1 MSNYAGT
8 TCTPSVVY
16 LGGMHRRRWPVEL
29 FLFLVVSLMVGSLT
43 LTSGA
48 RSANAAA
55 NTISTIATRPSPVGR
70 SITSLVGGNYL
81 GHDGAGGLYM
91 DLGTAYGIV
100 KSPSLTGNVAVV
112 TTFPTSYSFNSVG
125 LDGSLYGYQGSSVI
139 RRNSDDSATVVAG
152 NGTPGSSGDGGP
164 AIDAQIAGWPSAFGT
179 GGTFVINEQTRI
191 RAVDSSGIIS
201 TRAGSGSAGDLGDG
215 GAATVAQISAA
226 QVAVDGS
233 NRIVFS
239 QYRQVMTTYPPP
251 STNFF
256 VPSAPG
262 KIRRVEPDGT
272 ITTRYAA
279 PDTLEV
285 SGISVATG
293 GAIYFTLR
301 QRSSGESLPDIRR
314 IAPDGSVTV
323 VAGSGLAGHSPDG
336 TPATSAT
343 LGRYFS
349 LRDVLADGSVL
360 FYEDGWLRRF
370 VLGGNL
376 ETVSGAGKL
385 PVTRTGTSLAV
396 AGAGRLVVA
405 PFLEALG
412 SPGVTL
418 VPRGISFD
426 PSNNQPS
433 TQARMPSGDVE
444 LYSST
449 GTGTSL
455 VLERRVIS
463 PAGLETV
470 STPTIFPE
478 SSAYG
483 PDGTLYYFDGLSRG
497 NDCRIRARTPAGVTT
512 VFAGGDCASGSPV
525 PYGSI
530 AVAPDG
536 AVYFHVGLS
545 IFRSTSAG
553 GTPTRFAGKDA
564 STCAPT
570 DYDDGRAPLD
580 TCLGGLLGGML
591 FDSAG
596 SLLFVSDF
604 RVRKITPGGVVSTVA
619 GTPWT
624 AGSCYSCNDGDG
636 GSATAA
642 HLSDPR
648 DIALDAQGNLYIATT
663 DAVRKVEGVGSVW
676 SVPGVPS
683 SVSGVAGGGGVTVS
697 WLAPLLDGGQP
708 LLDYTVVA
716 SPGGVSVTVPRD
728 STSVVV
734 PGLSGG
740 VAYTFAVTARNSM
753 GVSAT
758 GSGSLGAAPVSL
770 VPLGV
775 PGRLLD
781 TRKPSGS
788 TVDGLHQA
796 TGRVGAGKV
805 YELPVAGRGGVPAD
819 AASAVL
825 NVTAVDPSG
834 GGFVT
839 VFPCGQPLPQA
850 SNLNYQAG
858 DVVPN
863 AVLAKIG
870 AAGKV
875 CFFTFAEADLLVDVA
890 GYFPTS
896 TSLVPLA
903 APARVMDSRKP
914 SGSTVDGL
922 HQAVGRIAAGATYEL
937 PIAGRAGVPS
947 SAATVVLNVTAVNPG
962 GGGFVTVFPCGQ
974 PLPQASNLNYQAGDV
989 VPNAVLAKVGAG
1001 GKVCFYSYAE
1011 TDLLVDVGGYFGTDV
1026 SLVPLSAPGRLFDSR
1041 KPNGSTVDG
1050 LHKATGRVAAGQTYE
1065 LPVAGRGGVPA
1076 NATSV
1081 VLNVTAVSP
1090 GGGGFVTVFPCGQ
1103 PVPQASNLNYQT
1115 GDVVPNAVLAKVGAG
1130 GKVCLFTYAETDLIV
1145 DVAAYFNG

>member
-8 TCTPSVVY
+8 TCTSSVAHFDDR
-16 LGGMHRRRWPVEL
+16 HRRRWPVEV
-29 FLFLVVSLMVGSLT
+29 FLLLVISLMVGSLT
-43 LTSGA
+43 LTSSTPA
-48 RSANAAA
+48 ASAAD
-55 NTISTIATRPSPVGR
+55 NTISTVSVRPSPIGR
-70 SITSLVGGNYL
+70 SLTSLVGGIYL

-112 TTFPTSYSFNSVG
+112 TTFPTAYGFHSVG
-125 LDGSLYGYQGSSVI
+125 LDGLLYGYQGSSVI
-139 RRNSDDSATVVAG
+139 RRNSDDSATTVAG
-152 NGTPGSSGDGGP
+152 NGTAGSSGDGGP
-164 AIDAQIAGWPSAFGT
+164 AIDAQIAGWPSAFGAD
-179 GGTFVINEQTRI
+179 GRFVINEQSRI
-191 RAVDSSGIIS
+191 RGVDSSGIIS
-201 TRAGSGSAGDLGDG
+201 TRAGSGAAGDLGDG
-215 GAATVAQISAA
+215 GAATAARISAA
-226 QVAVDGS
+226 QVGVDGS

-239 QYRQVMTTYPPP
+239 QYRQVLTTYPPP
-251 STNFF
+251 VVNFV

-262 KIRRVEPDGT
+262 KIRRVESDGT

-279 PDTLEV
+279 PDDLAV
-285 SGISVATG
+285 GPISVAG
-293 GAIYFTLR
+293 DDAIYFTLY
-301 QRSSGESLPDIRR
+301 QRATGASIAEIRR
-314 IAPDGSVTV
+314 IAPDGTISV
-323 VAGSGLAGHSPDG
+323 VAGTGIAGHSPDG
-336 TPATSAT
+336 TPATAT
-343 LGRYFS
+343 NLPSYLSR
-349 LRDVLADGSVL
+349 LDALADGSVL
-360 FYEDGWLRRF
+360 FDEWGSIRRF
-370 VLGGNL
+370 VPGGNL
-376 ETVSGAGKL
+376 QTVTGAGSL
-385 PVTRTGTSLAV
+385 PVARTGTSLAV
-396 AGAGRLVVA
+396 AGAGRLIVA
-405 PFLEALG
+405 PFMEAVG
-412 SPGVTL
+412 GAGVTL
-418 VPRGISFD
+418 DPRGTAFD
-426 PSNNQPS
+426 PSNGQLR
-433 TQARMPSGDVE
+433 TQARMPSGEVE

-463 PAGLETV
+463 PAGVETV

-512 VFAGGDCASGSPV
+512 VFAGGDCASGSPD

-536 AVYFHVGLS
+536 AVYFHVGQS
-545 IFRSTSAG
+545 IFRSSSAG

-564 STCAPT
+564 SACVPT
-570 DYDDGRAPLD
+570 DYEDGRAPLD
-580 TCLGGLLGGML
+580 SCLGGQGGML
-591 FDSAG
+591 FDSSG
-596 SLLFVSDF
+596 SLLFVSDS
-604 RVRKITPGGVVSTVA
+604 RVRKIVPGGVVSTVA
-619 GTPWT
+619 GKLWT
-624 AGSCYSCNDGDG
+624 EGSCYSCNDGDG

-642 HLSDPR
+642 HLFNPG
-648 DIALDAQGNLYIATT
+648 DIALDSQGNLYIATI
-663 DAVRKVEGVGSVW
+663 DAVRKVAGVGSVW
-676 SVPGVPS
+676 SVPGVPR
-683 SVSGVAGGGGVTVS
+683 SVSGVAGGGGVLVS
-697 WLAPLLDGGQP
+697 WLAPLSDGGQP

-716 SPGGVSVTVPRD
+716 SPGGASVTVPRG

-753 GVSAT
+753 GVSAA
-758 GSGSLGAAPVSL
+758 GSGSLGTAPVAL

-796 TGRVGAGKV
+796 TGRVGAGQV

-870 AAGKV
+870 AGGKV

-896 TSLVPLA
+896 TSLVPLT

-937 PIAGRAGVPS
+937 PIAGRAGVPL

-974 PLPQASNLNYQAGDV
+974 QVPQASNLNYQAGDV
-989 VPNAVLAKVGAG
+989 VPNAVLAKVGTG

-1050 LHKATGRVAAGQTYE
+1050 LHKATGRVGAGQTYE

-1103 PVPQASNLNYQT
+1103 QVPQASNLNYQT

-1130 GKVCLFTYAETDLIV
+1130 GKVCLYTYAETDLIV